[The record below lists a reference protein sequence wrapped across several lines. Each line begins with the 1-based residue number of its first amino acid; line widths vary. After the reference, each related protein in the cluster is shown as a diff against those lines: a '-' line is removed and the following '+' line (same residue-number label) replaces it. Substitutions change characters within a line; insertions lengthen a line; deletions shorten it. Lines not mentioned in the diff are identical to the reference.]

1 MKYYFLL
8 INKLYIMWK
17 IIIILTLVYWSLY
30 KIIKEYSWSYF
41 NKQEGF
47 LLILNSTFFFSLI
60 YKTLTLLD
68 EPTHIN
74 TCLQK

>member
-1 MKYYFLL
+1 MKFYLSYPYAW
-8 INKLYIMWK
+8 YIKWN

-47 LLILNSTFFFSLI
+47 LLILNSTFFLVLVLVKLI
-60 YKTLTLLD
+60 KKN
-68 EPTHIN
+68 EIF
-74 TCLQK
+74 K